1 MTGRCA
7 VCVALTALAGV
18 ATARGNAPWDGGY
31 LGFDAGDGSSSA
43 CTEWTLTGVAAD
55 PANTGPFNSSNC
67 SKKDGL
73 VAGLKGG
80 ENFQYKRL
88 VWGIG
93 ADLDYWG
100 SKTTNQSFTY
110 AGAVPP
116 PGKYTYAN
124 RPSPRGFAIVGPRVG
139 YGGDTWLPYVRV
151 GAILSAGG
159 HDNELFYSAPGSR
172 TTTASF
178 SGGKD
183 FATAGWAAGA
193 GVELGLNGAWS
204 ISAEYLRA
212 NLGKGSDSTAA
223 CAGTAAVCAG
233 FSGLSLDGTHG
244 GFSSN
249 IVRVGVVY
257 YFGYWDI

>member
-110 AGAVPP
+110 AGA
-116 PGKYTYAN
+116 
-124 RPSPRGFAIVGPRVG
+124 
-139 YGGDTWLPYVRV
+139 
-151 GAILSAGG
+151 
-159 HDNELFYSAPGSR
+159 
-172 TTTASF
+172 
-178 SGGKD
+178 
-183 FATAGWAAGA
+183 
-193 GVELGLNGAWS
+193 WS

-223 CAGTAAVCAG
+223 CAGTATVCAG